1 MPRNNGSGR
10 CIEKAQRRGTGKPHA
25 DSHVSQGEALRH
37 LDQLV
42 RYGGYTLSS
51 PVDQENGQANIL
63 ASKCDF
69 SWVFTGPRAVI
80 VKLYDE
86 LVEQLPEHVK
96 PHEVQL
102 ISA

>member
-10 CIEKAQRRGTGKPHA
+10 CIEKAQCRGSGKPRV
-25 DSHVSQGEALRH
+25 DSHVSRDEAQRH

-51 PVDQENGQANIL
+51 PVDQVNGQAYIT
-63 ASKCDF
+63 AGKDGF

-96 PHEVQL
+96 PQGSQL